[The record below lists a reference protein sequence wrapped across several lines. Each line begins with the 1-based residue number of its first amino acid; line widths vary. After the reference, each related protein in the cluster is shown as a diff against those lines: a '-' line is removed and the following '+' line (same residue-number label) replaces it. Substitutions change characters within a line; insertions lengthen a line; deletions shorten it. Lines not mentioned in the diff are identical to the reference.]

1 MSAMAEHYDAQFAAV
16 ADAVQA
22 ILKTERTDRYARMTR
37 DQIID
42 GLWAVALD
50 VALDDGDNYTAVRA
64 AIEYLRR
71 LPNA

>member
-1 MSAMAEHYDAQFAAV
+1 MSAMAEHYDAQLAAV
-16 ADAVQA
+16 AEVVQA
-22 ILKTERTDRYARMTR
+22 ILRTDRTDKYARFTR

-42 GLWAVALD
+42 GLWAVAMDL
-50 VALDDGDNYTAVRA
+50 ALEDGTHYTAVRA